1 MKSQSMPMRIGDVVI
16 YMLLAILS
24 LACFAPIVN
33 TFALSLSDKV
43 SASSGIVSFWPVHYT
58 SLSYRVLFEDNTFL
72 RAFGVSVL
80 RVAIGGALNFILT
93 LLMAYPLSK
102 EPKAFR
108 MRKAYMWI
116 VIFTMLFH
124 GGLIPWYLTIATV
137 GIIDTIWALVLPTA
151 VPVFNV
157 VLLMNFFRGIP
168 KEMEEAAVMDGS
180 SPWHALFRIFVPL
193 SLPALATVTLFSIV
207 GHWNAFFDGLIL
219 MNHPA
224 NYPLQTYIQSLFI
237 PLDNANLQDPNELKR
252 YMEVSNLTLNSAKVI
267 VSMVPILLIY
277 PFLQKYFVSGIV
289 LGSVK
294 E

>member
-1 MKSQSMPMRIGDVVI
+1 MKIGDVVV
-16 YMLLAILS
+16 YMFLAVTS

-33 TFALSLSDKV
+33 TLALSLSDKV
-43 SASSGIVSFWPVHYT
+43 SASSGAVSFWPVHFT
-58 SLSYRVLFEDNTFL
+58 TFSYRMLFEDNTFV
-72 RAFGVSVL
+72 RAFAVSVE
-80 RVAIGGALNFILT
+80 RVLLGGTINFLLT
-93 LLMAYPLSK
+93 LLMAFPLSR
-102 EPKAFR
+102 EPHLFR
-108 MRKAYMWI
+108 SRKVYMWAVI
-116 VIFTMLFH
+116 VTMLFH
-124 GGLIPWYLTIATV
+124 GGLIPWYMTIKTV

-168 KEMEEAAVMDGS
+168 KELEEAAVVDGS
-180 SPWHALFRIFVPL
+180 GPWSTLFRIFLPI

-219 MNHPA
+219 INHPA
-224 NYPLQTYIQSLFI
+224 NYPLQTYIQTLFI